1 MTNKF
6 NRYRGW
12 HGWILR
18 VAYVFALIAILA
30 VSYRFYQQQ
39 NMQNRDIN
47 AIRVMSD
54 RFAVLSEELLAFAD
68 KAQRVS
74 ETFANPKESEFLT
87 AMMTGMTLKE
97 RKAFLANLPVDS
109 DIVSPRTGLLFYQD
123 KAEKAFDAFLES
135 WRVAGGE
142 LSSFL
147 VRGARFATLEDPF
160 KHHVALLDSS
170 LIEKTRSEKDIYWVS
185 RQITENYNSF
195 VQPTN
200 KHFQNRIRLL
210 LDQGADSQGRLLEK
224 YLLFGL
230 GLVGAL
236 LFLVFIP
243 VDVFLQRLMRK
254 LEVEHVRAEKALQ
267 KAESADNAKSEF
279 LANMSHEIRTP
290 MNGVM
295 GMAELLAKTELNARQ
310 KTFTD
315 IIVKSGAS
323 LLTIINDILDFS
335 KIDAGQLELDPAPFK
350 LGESIEDVAALVSSR
365 VAEKDIELIVRI
377 SPDMPAWLIGDAG
390 RVRQVVT
397 NVIGNAIKFT
407 EEGHVYV
414 NAYVTEC
421 IEGKKDDGTNSRVMV
436 RIEVEDT
443 GIGIPEEQLGKVFE
457 KFSQVDGSSSRDHE
471 GTGLGLSIASSL
483 VQLMGGKMGVHS
495 KEGEG
500 STFWIEA
507 PFTVEAQE
515 RANRPVPRD
524 VSGSRVLIIDDN
536 EVNRA
541 ILSEQLSSWKFDHAA
556 AASGTEAIEL
566 LRMARANGLPV
577 DCVILDYHMPG
588 MNGGDVMEAI
598 RSDQQISDIPVIMLT
613 SVDQTEDGKT
623 FSSLGVQRHLT
634 KPTRSALLLET
645 LVEVIGET
653 ALRERN
659 ADEATKGIM
668 MARQIALGVVSD
680 DGLDDRPAGDAD
692 DGVGSETGRVSGL
705 ETPQEDVEPNT
716 PEMLEPAAEDGIE
729 IMPDEEEAVVAAT
742 PVMEKAATAHQET
755 EVPAG
760 ELVSVED
767 GDYDILVCEDNEVN
781 QIVFTQ
787 ILLSTS
793 YRFHIA
799 NNGAEGLAAF
809 RNRASN
815 PPKLILMD
823 VSMPKMNGLEA
834 TAEIRHI
841 EAETG
846 GRTPIIGVTA
856 HAIKGDEETCLKA
869 GMDDYLSKPVSP
881 EKLIAK
887 IEQWIAEKQASKVA

>member
-1 MTNKF
+1 MKKKLNMHS
-6 NRYRGW
+6 GW

-18 VAYVFALIAILA
+18 VAYVFALVAILS

-39 NMQNRDIN
+39 NAQNRDIN
-47 AIRVMSD
+47 AIRGMSD
-54 RFAVLSEELLAFAD
+54 KFAVLDAELLAFAE

-74 ETFANPKESEFLT
+74 ETFANPEDSPFLT
-87 AMMTGMTLKE
+87 AMMAGMSLKE
-97 RKAFLANLPVDS
+97 RKEFLKNQPVDN

-123 KAEKAFDAFLES
+123 KAEKAFDLFLDS
-135 WRVAGGE
+135 WRQAGGE
-142 LSSFL
+142 LSGFL
-147 VRGARFATLEDPF
+147 VKGARFATIDDPF
-160 KHHVALLDSS
+160 RHHVALLDSS
-170 LIEKTRSEKDIYWVS
+170 LIESTRSKKDIYWAS
-185 RQITENYNSF
+185 RQIAENYNSF

-200 KHFQNRIRLL
+200 AHFQNRIRLL
-210 LDQGADSQGRLLEK
+210 LDQGAHSQGRLLEK

-243 VDVFLQRLMRK
+243 VDIFLQRLLHK
-254 LEVEHVRAEKALQ
+254 LEDEHARADQALK
-267 KAESADNAKSEF
+267 KAEAADNAKSEF

-335 KIDAGQLELDPAPFK
+335 KIDAGQMELDPAPFK
-350 LGESIEDVAALVSSR
+350 LGEAIEDVAALVSSR
-365 VAEKDIELIVRI
+365 VVEKDIELIVRI

-407 EEGHVYV
+407 EAGHVYV
-414 NAYVTEC
+414 NAYVTGFSGEA
-421 IEGKKDDGTNSRVMV
+421 GKKGDAAEGSWAMV

-443 GIGIPEEQLGKVFE
+443 GIGIPESQLGKVFE

-483 VQLMGGKMGVHS
+483 VELMGGKMGVLS
-495 KEGEG
+495 EEGTG
-500 STFWIEA
+500 STFWIEV
-507 PFTVEAQE
+507 PFQIEADE
-515 RANRPVPRD
+515 HLVKPVPRD
-524 VSGSRVLIIDDN
+524 VSGSRVLIVDDN

-556 AASGTEAIEL
+556 AASGEEAIEL
-566 LRMARANGLPV
+566 LRAAVASGLSV
-577 DCVILDYHMPG
+577 DCIILDYHMPG
-588 MNGGDVMEAI
+588 MNGGDVMEVI
-598 RSDQQISDIPVIMLT
+598 RSDSQLSGIPVVMLT

-623 FSSLGVQRHLT
+623 FSSLGVYRHLT

-645 LVEVIGET
+645 LVETIGET

-668 MARQIALGVVSD
+668 IARQIALGTAFESDVETPAPAEDLTEEMSGEEIWAQVASTVNQIDNTPYEKAEAVTAGAEAPDTSETSETSEEMSAAHPPADETVS
-680 DGLDDRPAGDAD
+680 GGDA
-692 DGVGSETGRVSGL
+692 G
-705 ETPQEDVEPNT
+705 
-716 PEMLEPAAEDGIE
+716 
-729 IMPDEEEAVVAAT
+729 
-742 PVMEKAATAHQET
+742 
-755 EVPAG
+755 
-760 ELVSVED
+760 
-767 GDYDILVCEDNEVN
+767 YDILVCEDNEVN
-781 QIVFTQ
+781 QIVFSQ
-787 ILLSTS
+787 ILLSTP

-799 NNGAEGLAAF
+799 NNGEEGVAAF
-809 RNRASN
+809 RERASN

-834 TAEIRHI
+834 TSEIRHI
-841 EAETG
+841 EALTG
-846 GRTPIIGVTA
+846 GRIPIIGVTA

-887 IEQWIAEKQASKVA
+887 IEQWISQKQVSEVA

>member
-1 MTNKF
+1 MRNKF
-6 NRYRGW
+6 NKYRGW

-18 VAYVFALIAILA
+18 VAYVFALVAILG
-30 VSYRFYQQQ
+30 VSYRFYNQQ

-54 RFAVLSEELLAFAD
+54 KFAALDAELLALAD
-68 KAQRVS
+68 KAQRVA
-74 ETFANPKESEFLT
+74 ETFAKAEEGAFVS
-87 AMMTGMTLKE
+87 AMMAGMTLKE
-97 RKAFLANLPVDS
+97 RKAFLKSQPVDS

-123 KAEKAFDAFLES
+123 KAEKAFDSFLDS
-135 WRVAGGE
+135 WRLAGGE
-142 LSSFL
+142 LSSF
-147 VRGARFATLEDPF
+147 VVQGARFATLDDPF
-160 KHHVALLDSS
+160 KHHVALLNSS
-170 LIEKTRSEKDIYWVS
+170 LIEKTRTKKDIYWAS

-195 VQPTN
+195 VRPTN
-200 KHFQNRIRLL
+200 AHFQDRIRLL
-210 LDQGADSQGRLLEK
+210 LDKGAQSQGRLLET

-243 VDVFLQRLMRK
+243 VDVFLQRLLNK
-254 LEVEHVRAEKALQ
+254 LEREHFRAEEALR

-335 KIDAGQLELDPAPFK
+335 KIDAGQLELDPAPFR

-377 SPDMPAWLIGDAG
+377 SPDMPAWLIGDVG

-407 EEGHVYV
+407 EKGHVYV
-414 NAYVTEC
+414 NAHVTGFANK
-421 IEGKKDDGTNSRVMV
+421 GKSGARQAMV
-436 RIEVEDT
+436 RIEIEDT
-443 GIGIPEEQLGKVFE
+443 GIGIPEAQLDKVFE
-457 KFSQVDGSSSRDHE
+457 KFSQVDGSSSRNHE

-483 VQLMGGKMGVHS
+483 VDLMGGTMGVQS
-495 KEGEG
+495 TEGEG
-500 STFWIEA
+500 SLFWIEV
-507 PFTVEAQE
+507 PFMVEAE
-515 RANRPVPRD
+515 KPASKPVPRD
-524 VSGSRVLIIDDN
+524 VSGSRVLIVDDN

-541 ILSEQLSSWKFDHAA
+541 ILSEQLSSWQFDHAA
-556 AASGTEAIEL
+556 AASGAEAIEL
-566 LRMARANGLPV
+566 LKVAKVNGISV

-588 MNGGDVMEAI
+588 MNGGDTVRAI
-598 RSDQQISDIPVIMLT
+598 RADAQIADIPVVMLT

-653 ALRERN
+653 ALREQK

-668 MARQIALGVVSD
+668 MARQIALGTVDGDESADGAGEEFSHNSD
-680 DGLDDRPAGDAD
+680 ANATAAVAEKETHVMAVEENGTAAGGVAETAVPDEADAD
-692 DGVGSETGRVSGL
+692 DVMKEQAGT
-705 ETPQEDVEPNT
+705 
-716 PEMLEPAAEDGIE
+716 I
-729 IMPDEEEAVVAAT
+729 DE
-742 PVMEKAATAHQET
+742 
-755 EVPAG
+755 
-760 ELVSVED
+760 
-767 GDYDILVCEDNEVN
+767 GDYEILVCEDNEVN

-787 ILLSTS
+787 ILLSTP
-793 YRFHIA
+793 YRFHIV
-799 NNGAEGLAAF
+799 NNGEEGLAAF
-809 RNRASN
+809 RERAGN

-834 TAEIRHI
+834 TAEIRRA

-856 HAIKGDEETCLKA
+856 HAIKGDQETCINA

-887 IEQWIAEKQASKVA
+887 IDQWISGKQASQVA

>member
-1 MTNKF
+1 
-6 NRYRGW
+6 
-12 HGWILR
+12 
-18 VAYVFALIAILA
+18 
-30 VSYRFYQQQ
+30 
-39 NMQNRDIN
+39 
-47 AIRVMSD
+47 
-54 RFAVLSEELLAFAD
+54 
-68 KAQRVS
+68 
-74 ETFANPKESEFLT
+74 
-87 AMMTGMTLKE
+87 
-97 RKAFLANLPVDS
+97 
-109 DIVSPRTGLLFYQD
+109 
-123 KAEKAFDAFLES
+123 
-135 WRVAGGE
+135 
-142 LSSFL
+142 
-147 VRGARFATLEDPF
+147 
-160 KHHVALLDSS
+160 
-170 LIEKTRSEKDIYWVS
+170 
-185 RQITENYNSF
+185 
-195 VQPTN
+195 
-200 KHFQNRIRLL
+200 
-210 LDQGADSQGRLLEK
+210 
-224 YLLFGL
+224 
-230 GLVGAL
+230 
-236 LFLVFIP
+236 
-243 VDVFLQRLMRK
+243 
-254 LEVEHVRAEKALQ
+254 
-267 KAESADNAKSEF
+267 
-279 LANMSHEIRTP
+279 

-598 RSDQQISDIPVIMLT
+598 RSDQQLSDIPVIMLT

-705 ETPQEDVEPNT
+705 ETPQEDVEPDT

-742 PVMEKAATAHQET
+742 PVREEAATAHQET

>member
-1 MTNKF
+1 MESKF
-6 NRYRGW
+6 NKYRGW

-18 VAYVFALIAILA
+18 FAYVFALIAILA

-39 NMQNRDIN
+39 NTQNHNIN

-54 RFAVLSEELLAFAD
+54 KFAALDAELLAFSD
-68 KAQRVS
+68 KAQRVA
-74 ETFANPKESEFLT
+74 ETFANAEESPFLA
-87 AMMTGMTLKE
+87 AMMAGMSLKE
-97 RKAFLANLPVDS
+97 RKAFLANQPVDS
-109 DIVSPRTGLLFYQD
+109 DIVSPRTGLLFYQE
-123 KAEKAFDAFLES
+123 KAEQAFDSFLDS
-135 WRVAGGE
+135 WRIAGGE
-142 LSSFL
+142 LSGFL
-147 VRGARFATLEDPF
+147 VKGARFATIDDPF

-170 LIEKTRSEKDIYWVS
+170 LIERTRSKQDIYWVS

-200 KHFQNRIRLL
+200 AHFQNRIRLL
-210 LDQGADSQGRLLEK
+210 LDQGAHSQGRLLEK

-236 LFLVFIP
+236 LVLVFIP
-243 VDVFLQRLMRK
+243 VDIFLHRLLRR
-254 LEVEHVRAEKALQ
+254 LEREHARAEEALK

-335 KIDAGQLELDPAPFK
+335 KIDAGQMELDEAPFR
-350 LGESIEDVAALVSSR
+350 LGEAIEDVAALVSSR
-365 VAEKDIELIVRI
+365 VAEKDIELIVRV
-377 SPDMPAWLIGDAG
+377 SPDMPAWLVGDVG

-414 NAYVTEC
+414 NAYVT
-421 IEGKKDDGTNSRVMV
+421 GTSKADKDGRQRAMV

-443 GIGIPEEQLGKVFE
+443 GIGIPETQLDKVFE
-457 KFSQVDGSSSRDHE
+457 KFSQVDASSSRDHE

-483 VQLMGGKMGVHS
+483 VGLMGGRMGVQS
-495 KEGEG
+495 KEAQG
-500 STFWIEA
+500 STFWIEV
-507 PFTVEAQE
+507 PFAVEAVE
-515 RANRPVPRD
+515 YSPKPVPGD

-566 LRMARANGLPV
+566 LRAARANGLSV
-577 DCVILDYHMPG
+577 DCIILDYHMPG
-588 MNGGDVMEAI
+588 MNGGDVMEVI
-598 RSDQQISDIPVIMLT
+598 RSDRQLSGIPVIMLT

-668 MARQIALGVVSD
+668 MARHIALGTASGIDIDTQSHSHDTVQD
-680 DGLDDRPAGDAD
+680 EAWEQTEPGRADAETHAD
-692 DGVGSETGRVSGL
+692 DGQEVADIEAPADMEVSAGDTVAAAVL
-705 ETPQEDVEPNT
+705 AED
-716 PEMLEPAAEDGIE
+716 LPAAET
-729 IMPDEEEAVVAAT
+729 AADRD
-742 PVMEKAATAHQET
+742 
-755 EVPAG
+755 
-760 ELVSVED
+760 D

-781 QIVFTQ
+781 QIVFSQ
-787 ILLSTS
+787 ILLSTR

-799 NNGAEGLAAF
+799 NNGEEGLAAY
-809 RNRASN
+809 RERAEN

-834 TAEIRHI
+834 TAEIRRI
-841 EAETG
+841 ETETG

-856 HAIKGDEETCLKA
+856 HAIKGDQETCLNA

-887 IEQWIAEKQASKVA
+887 IEQWIAGRQASQVA